1 MTSRVSA
8 SGAVQCKQEGCTP
21 VSNNGRTPTGTGPCL
36 AGATHKGS
44 CTRLLPALIKLLLQ
58 DWYAERA
65 KYHRRNV
72 TINTY
77 ISTVQDFV
85 LFTCLTERSATA
97 VTGTKS

>member
-1 MTSRVSA
+1 
-8 SGAVQCKQEGCTP
+8 
-21 VSNNGRTPTGTGPCL
+21 
-36 AGATHKGS
+36 
-44 CTRLLPALIKLLLQ
+44 LLPALIKLLLQ